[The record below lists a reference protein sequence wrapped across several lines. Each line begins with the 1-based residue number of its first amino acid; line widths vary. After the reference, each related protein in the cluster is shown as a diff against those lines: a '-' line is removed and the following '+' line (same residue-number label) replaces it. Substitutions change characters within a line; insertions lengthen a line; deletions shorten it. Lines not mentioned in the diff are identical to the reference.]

1 MRENKPMAKLNK
13 IFLTGLITLL
23 PVAITIYIIYSA
35 VIILES
41 LLGSLLRNL
50 LPVNSYIPGLGLLL
64 TLLLIF
70 LFGLTLN
77 SYLTVRFWTTLEK
90 KFLEVPFIKTIYSP
104 LRDVM
109 NLFSKKGDKGMKS
122 VVLVQPITGGPKVL
136 GVVTRDSFT
145 DLSVSKE
152 FENQLA
158 VYIPFSYALG
168 GMTVLV
174 PKESVQEVD
183 IPIEKAMSLAI
194 TAWVKTG
201 NESDHVKT
209 K

>member
-1 MRENKPMAKLNK
+1 MAKLNK

-41 LLGSLLRNL
+41 LLGNLLRSLLPENAY
-50 LPVNSYIPGLGLLL
+50 VPGLGLLL

-77 SYLTVRFWTTLEK
+77 SYLTARFWTHLEK
-90 KFLEVPFIKTIYSP
+90 RFLEVPFIKTIYSP

-109 NLFSKKGDKGMKS
+109 NLFSKKEDKGMKS
-122 VVLVQPITGGPKVL
+122 VVLVQPMPGGPKVI
-136 GVVTRDSFT
+136 GVVTRDTFH
-145 DLSVSKE
+145 DLAAGADFHNKV
-152 FENQLA
+152 A
-158 VYIPFSYALG
+158 VYVPFSYALG
-168 GMTVLV
+168 GMTILV
-174 PKESVQEVD
+174 EKDSVQEVD

-201 NESDHVKT
+201 NESENAKT